1 MRWER
6 LFEELEGSL
15 EHEDVLERDALVEE
29 LREGEWSQVS
39 WTQLLRR
46 ASMVELQ
53 VRDIGPVRGTV
64 RFANRN
70 VVHVVSATTEHVVA
84 VRAVIAASGKERPG
98 PPPLDALSGLGWGHV
113 LRNAE
118 VGTDLRFD
126 LAGGHIIEGT
136 IDVVG
141 ADFVRLTTVGGS
153 RVVPFAAIL
162 MMTVVT

>member
-1 MRWER
+1 VRWER
-6 LFEELEGSL
+6 LFDELEGNL
-15 EHEDVLERDALVEE
+15 EHEAVLERDALVEE

-46 ASMVELQ
+46 ESLVELQ
-53 VRDIGPVRGTV
+53 VRDVGPVRGTV
-64 RFANRN
+64 RFANRT
-70 VVHVVSATTEHVVA
+70 VIHVASQTTEHVVA
-84 VRAVIAASGKERPG
+84 VRAVAAASGEQRPG

-126 LAGGHIIEGT
+126 LAGGHVIEGT
-136 IDVVG
+136 IHVVG

-153 RVVPFAAIL
+153 RVVPFAAIR
-162 MMTVVT
+162 MMTVVA